1 MPKYVCYVLQLFLS
15 AVDLVGRQRY
25 KTRVFRPTVL
35 SCWLLLGVAASSQIP
50 SPLTSGPV
58 PPQPALP
65 SAVTDSDVIVRGG
78 LEFPNADVKDV
89 LAYYERLTG
98 KKLIQDAGLAGPVS
112 IVVKSDLTKDEALRI
127 IETSLL
133 LNGFTLVPA
142 GGDIIKVLGL
152 GKNARGYGIPIISD
166 ELNLPESEQV
176 VTFVYKLRFADP
188 TEVQQILSQYIVPS
202 QTGYNQLLALPK
214 SQSLL
219 ITENTTIIRGL
230 LKIIQEV
237 DLPPVPV
244 ESIFIPLDRADA
256 KAVVENLNKLLNPQE
271 QPGSTAGGRG
281 VSAGGPRPATP
292 RVSPDGT
299 PIPGDVVA
307 TPAANGSIEISS
319 RGPTEDSIIVGKA
332 IITPDERTNRIHVV
346 TRPVN
351 LPFIRG
357 LIEEFDRDVPF
368 GIPATR
374 QLRFRPAGEIFP
386 VIVKAITDPGAKA
399 EDVAATGTTGTGTT
413 GNRQT
418 GLSTRGTGDTFGGGT
433 NSFGNGSSSLTSNVN
448 DSLETQPRET
458 RPEAVILGS
467 TRLIAD
473 NATNSIIVIG
483 NQEVKSKVFQ
493 IIDELD
499 VRPPQVMLHTVVG
512 EITLGEN
519 EQFGVDYILRKGG
532 SLVGINTNTGNG
544 GTGGDGTG
552 TGSTPN
558 ANAGGN
564 VVGFTGNQPILN
576 LNSLINQRSITQIA
590 AAGGGGLTGFF
601 TAGNTLDIIVSAL
614 ESTNR
619 FRVTS
624 RPSVFAQNNQ
634 IATITS
640 GQEIAIP
647 GNIQSS
653 FGNFGN
659 TNDIVQNATVQ
670 YKTVALKLEILPLIN
685 SEREVTLDI
694 VQRVDE
700 LTGQETVIGN
710 SRVPT
715 VATRAIKTHVSVPN
729 QATLVLGG
737 LIRQSQTNRQ
747 SGIPYLSRIP
757 VVGALFRTT
766 TKEKSRTE
774 LVILIRPEVTMG
786 PCEDVDTRERE
797 MEFLNV
803 DPDLETTLVPPNTRK
818 RGSPEE
824 LLRRSQLLLRQE
836 PVCVDE
842 SASFKK

>member
-1 MPKYVCYVLQLFLS
+1 M
-15 AVDLVGRQRY
+15 
-25 KTRVFRPTVL
+25 FRPTVL
-35 SCWLLLGVAASSQIP
+35 SCWLLLGVAASSQTP
-50 SPLTSGPV
+50 LPLTSGPV

-65 SAVTDSDVIVRGG
+65 SATTESDVIVRGG

-89 LAYYERLTG
+89 LSYYERLTG
-98 KKLIQDAGLAGPVS
+98 KKLIFDAGLAGPVS

-133 LNGFTLVPA
+133 LNGFSLVPA
-142 GGDIIKVLGL
+142 GGDLIKVLGL
-152 GKNARGYGIPIISD
+152 GKNPRGHGIPIISD
-166 ELNLPESEQV
+166 ELNLPESEQI

-188 TEVQQILSQYIVPS
+188 TEVQQVLSQYVVPS

-219 ITENTTIIRGL
+219 ITENTSIIRGL

-237 DLPPVPV
+237 DLPPAPV
-244 ESIFIPLDRADA
+244 ESIFISLDRADA
-256 KAVVENLNKLLNPQE
+256 KTVVENLNKLLNPQE
-271 QPGSTAGGRG
+271 QPGGTQGGRQ
-281 VSAGGPRPATP
+281 VSAGAPRPATP
-292 RVSPDGT
+292 RVSPEGT
-299 PIPGDVVA
+299 PIPGDIVA

-319 RGPTEDSIIVGKA
+319 RGPTEDSIIVGRA

-399 EDVAATGTTGTGTT
+399 EDVGTTGTGTGTT

-418 GLSTRGTGDTFGGGT
+418 GLSTRGTSDTFGSNT
-433 NSFGNGSSSLTSNVN
+433 NSFGNSSGSLTSNVN

-519 EQFGVDYILRKGG
+519 EQFGVDYILRRGG
-532 SLVGINTNTGNG
+532 SLVGVSTGNG
-544 GTGGDGTG
+544 NTGGDGTG

-558 ANAGGN
+558 GNPGGN
-564 VVGFTGNQPILN
+564 IVGFTGTQPILN
-576 LNSLINQRSITQIA
+576 LNSLLNQRSIRQIA
-590 AAGGGGLTGFF
+590 TAGGGGLTGFIS
-601 TAGNTLDIIVSAL
+601 AGNTLDIIVSAL

-659 TNDIVQNATVQ
+659 TNDIIQNATVQ

-747 SGIPYLSRIP
+747 SGIPILSRIP

-774 LVILIRPEVTMG
+774 LVILIRPEVTMS

-824 LLRRSQLLLRQE
+824 LLRRSQMMLRQE
-836 PVCVDE
+836 PVCLDE